1 MRVSY
6 ARMLDESE
14 FPRLAEFTG
23 LPVRKRMAFL
33 AEQREETRE
42 TGREGKVRFNRRG
55 LVGEWREWWTE
66 KQGAWLASL
75 AGQS

>member
-23 LPVRKRMAFL
+23 LPVRKRMAFV

-42 TGREGKVRFNRRG
+42 TGREGMVRFNRRG

-66 KQGAWLASL
+66 EQGAWLASL